1 MAINFL
7 TTTNT
12 LPEIQ
17 INDAGNN
24 PRLELQE
31 SGSVSGGISTT
42 GGALVFEA
50 SSGIEKAR
58 ILSTGQ
64 FLIGHTSYYYA
75 GTYLQV
81 GNTSDNQNGLQ
92 ITTSTTGNAY
102 ILFGDGTG
110 ADAYTGQIRYSHTDN
125 FMRFDTNSSTAM
137 TIDSSQRVG
146 IGTLSPSATLH
157 VKPASGGNGEVNIER
172 TSGALIN
179 LQAQSALGVIGTN
192 SNHNLSFKTN
202 SNVGMTLTTGGKVGI
217 GTTSPGMMLHV
228 KGGDEATM
236 KLESTSGEP
245 AIFWA
250 PGSSSLKWEQRASA
264 SRWQLYSYDEA
275 EWVFNIYDAKIGIGT
290 VSPSYK
296 VDIAGDQMR
305 LGDSNQTT
313 TYFRMEATN
322 TAGAPARAVGILQ
335 KGYESRAQGIFHEDT
350 GKSGE
355 EWFSGIP
362 YNATFNNWQVGYDSS
377 SGQPEYTANAILTAY
392 HDKSVYLNAYGS
404 GTYTGTATTYLAV
417 TSSGKIIET
426 GSGGVLPG
434 GPYLPL
440 AGGTMTG
447 NTLHGDNVQISFGA
461 SNDLNIKHDGS
472 NSKIENYT
480 GHLNIIQEAADKDIN
495 FYSDDGSGGTEIYFY
510 IDGSANRN
518 VSNKNLRLLDSRN
531 LSLGSSDDL
540 ILSHNGTN
548 SYISN
553 YTGDL
558 YIENSHDDGDIIFK
572 SDNGSGGTTPYLTLD
587 GSDVRINVNATNGM
601 QFMDNIKGKFGTSG
615 DLEIYHDGSHS
626 RIKDVG
632 TGHLVI
638 NATDFV
644 VNNSGDTKNMI
655 IATDGGS
662 VNLYYNASQKF
673 RTMSAGAEVTGSLI
687 LANGTT
693 YKQTTDYLYIG
704 GSGLD
709 SADGAIYL
717 GNRGDGS
724 SYGWRFIYKGTGSGN
739 TNNLVFQSEN
749 NGSPVDALTFNQDG
763 YATFGQGISATNT
776 LFSGTMNIAGGIYH
790 IGDTNTYFGFDEGND
805 TFRVVTGGGE
815 RLGINN
821 SGVRIGGG
829 ARVTTILDEDN
840 MASDSNTALATQQS
854 IKAYYVD
861 NSITGS
867 TSFRGA
873 WDPDAGLNGGYGNPN
888 LNTVTKQD
896 GYYYI
901 CSDNGSATPNG
912 TGTTPNSWHTGDWV
926 VYNSNLGSSGEWQK
940 IDNSSVISGTGT
952 GGKVVKWSG
961 SGTSE
966 TLTDSI
972 IQDNGSGVGIGTA
985 PAAGV
990 ELHVDGDVRVDATDG
1005 VATRKIRSS
1014 YFSSTTDIRV
1024 ESGSAGD
1031 VILGDNAAARLTLA
1045 SDDGATF
1052 AGTVGIGVTANSTY
1066 DLDIFKDGNASA
1078 RIRGNGNATLILD
1091 SDSDNSGTAGSYLTY
1106 RDNGANKWILYKET
1120 NNDFYLY
1127 NIAANKYPIHA
1138 QAGGNI
1144 LLMEDGNNLG
1154 IGAGTPAAKLDVNA
1168 GTENFVANF
1177 TSSDSIAEIRIEDS
1191 TKYTRLL
1198 TVGTQFKIMPNDG
1211 SETLILD
1218 GNDDSATFAGDVTIG
1233 ALTSGQTAQ
1242 LTVNNE
1248 GGVPSVARF
1257 KSRTNKAHIEISDN
1271 DTTGYVSSEN
1281 NFFSLGRNAG
1291 VNANNINI
1299 DANNRV
1305 GIGTTTIQG
1314 NTKVNISGAMIQ
1326 DGKTSWSD
1334 SSGLPLT
1341 TTGRVVAG
1349 LVGNS
1354 SGNGAS
1360 ALYIFTCYGGGGYQR
1375 IVYSIINV
1383 GGTWQCHKDIDEGQ
1397 NAFDVVASTPTS
1409 GSAVT
1414 FTFKARSSSQSY
1426 TASVWIEHIGSS
1438 IDTQY
1443 VG

>member
-92 ITTSTTGNAY
+92 ITTSTTGNGY

-110 ADAYTGQIRYSHTDN
+110 ANSYIGQIRYNHSN
-125 FMRFDTNSSTAM
+125 NSMVFNTNGAVAM
-137 TIDSSQRVG
+137 TINSTGKVG
-146 IGTLSPSATLH
+146 VGHDTLYQKFTVNGNIDIRGGDGSFLTFNNGDANIVINYNGT
-157 VKPASGGNGEVNIER
+157 GR
-172 TSGALIN
+172 D
-179 LQAQSALGVIGTN
+179 
-192 SNHNLSFKTN
+192 LSFKTYDGS
-202 SNVGMTLTTGGKVGI
+202 SNAERMRITKAGKVGI
-217 GTTSPGMMLHV
+217 GTSSPGMMLHV

-250 PGSSSLKWEQRASA
+250 PGGSSLKWENRASA

-313 TYFRMEATN
+313 TYLRVEATN
-322 TAGAPARAVGILQ
+322 TSGAPARAVGVIL
-335 KGYESRAQGIFHEDT
+335 KGYEGRGIGTIYQDVT
-350 GKSGE
+350 YSGE
-355 EWFSGIP
+355 EWYNGMPYGGGFNYYQIGFDASG
-362 YNATFNNWQVGYDSS
+362 
-377 SGQPEYTANAILTAY
+377 GQPEYATNSLFRIYHNGSTILST
-392 HDKSVYLNAYGS
+392 YGS
-404 GTYTGTATTYLAV
+404 GTHTGTAAKYLAV
-417 TSSGKIIET
+417 TSSGEIIET
-426 GSGGVLPG
+426 GSGGNLPG

-447 NTLHGDNVQISFGA
+447 TNGVIFPDNFNLKLGAGQDLELFHNGTQSYIQNSTGDLTI
-461 SNDLNIKHDGS
+461 I
-472 NSKIENYT
+472 NYT
-480 GHLNIIQEAADKDIN
+480 DDKDII
-495 FYSDDGSGGTEIYFY
+495 FKSDDGSGGVETYFY
-510 IDGSANRN
+510 LDGSGSRN
-518 VSNKNLRLLDSRN
+518 VSNKNFRIIDSKE

-540 ILSHNGTN
+540 KIFHDGTD
-548 SYISN
+548 SYIKN
-553 YTGDL
+553 TEGIF
-558 YIENSHDDGDIIFK
+558 YIDQTVDDGDMKFRCD
-572 SDNGSGGTTPYLTLD
+572 SGSGGLTSYFYLD
-587 GSDVRINVNATNGM
+587 GSAVNTRFAK
-601 QFMDNIKGKFGTSG
+601 DIKFSDSVKALFGGSG

-644 VNNSGDTKNMI
+644 VNNSADTKNMI

-662 VNLYYNASQKF
+662 VNLYYDASQKF
-673 RTMSAGAEVTGSLI
+673 RTISAGAEVTGNLFVSSNVLVGSAQSYFGENVLRFKSAGAAYI
-687 LANGTT
+687 DMNTT
-693 YKQTTDYLYIG
+693 GQSIIFRTSVSSALDTT
-704 GSGLD
+704 
-709 SADGAIYL
+709 
-717 GNRGDGS
+717 
-724 SYGWRFIYKGTGSGN
+724 
-739 TNNLVFQSEN
+739 
-749 NGSPVDALTFNQDG
+749 ALTITDDG
-763 YATFGQGISATNT
+763 YATFVSGIQATNT
-776 LFSGTMNIAGGIYH
+776 NFTGTMNIAGGIYH

-840 MASDSNTALATQQS
+840 MASNSNTALATQQS
-854 IKAYYVD
+854 IKAYVD
-861 NSITGS
+861 TSITGS
-867 TSFRGA
+867 TSFRGT

-912 TGTTPNSWHTGDWV
+912 AGTTPNSWHTGDWV

-952 GGKVVKWSG
+952 GGKLVKWSG

-985 PAAGV
+985 PATGI
-990 ELHVDGDVRVDATDG
+990 ELHVDGDVRVDATNG
-1005 VATRKIRSS
+1005 IAARQIRSG
-1014 YFSSTTDIRV
+1014 YFSSGQSLQLT
-1024 ESGSAGD
+1024 SGTGGS
-1031 VILGDNAAARLTLA
+1031 VILGDSSAARLTLA
-1045 SDDGATF
+1045 SDDSATF
-1052 AGTVGIGVTANSTY
+1052 AGDIALADSKAIKLGSGGDLEIYHDGSNSYIKEQGTGVLYIQGSGNVQIEGINGENMIICNENGSVQLHYNNVQKFQTTSTGVSVT
-1066 DLDIFKDGNASA
+1066 GNMV
-1078 RIRGNGNATLILD
+1078 T
-1091 SDSDNSGTAGSYLTY
+1091 SG
-1106 RDNGANKWILYKET
+1106 
-1120 NNDFYLY
+1120 
-1127 NIAANKYPIHA
+1127 
-1138 QAGGNI
+1138 
-1144 LLMEDGNNLG
+1144 
-1154 IGAGTPAAKLDVNA
+1154 DV
-1168 GTENFVANF
+1168 VADTHFN
-1177 TSSDSIAEIRIEDS
+1177 SSDTNVTLSTASNGTVFLRPNGKSSTTGQSTFTTSLASI
-1191 TKYTRLL
+1191 
-1198 TVGTQFKIMPNDG
+1198 GTN
-1211 SETLILD
+1211 
-1218 GNDDSATFAGDVTIG
+1218 ATFAGDVTISNATPALNLTDTDNSSNIALSSVGG
-1233 ALTSGQTAQ
+1233 ALIVNSTSDQVYQIGGTEYFRIATSGATFAGSVMVNGATQQTNTE
-1242 LTVNNE
+1242 LNVN
-1248 GGVPSVARF
+1248 
-1257 KSRTNKAHIEISDN
+1257 
-1271 DTTGYVSSEN
+1271 
-1281 NFFSLGRNAG
+1281 
-1291 VNANNINI
+1291 
-1299 DANNRV
+1299 
-1305 GIGTTTIQG
+1305 
-1314 NTKVNISGAMIQ
+1314 GAMQQ

-1354 SGNGAS
+1354 GGNGAS
-1360 ALYIFTCYGGGGYQR
+1360 ALYMFTCYGGNGYQR
-1375 IVYSIINV
+1375 IVYSIKNS
-1383 GGTWQCHKDIDEGQ
+1383 GGTWIVEKDIDEGQ

-1414 FTFKARSSSQSY
+1414 FTFKARSTSQSF

>member
-480 GHLNIIQEAADKDIN
+480 GHLNIIQEAADKDIS
-495 FYSDDGSGGTEIYFY
+495 FYCDDGSGGTEIYFY

-644 VNNSGDTKNMI
+644 VNNSADTKNMI

-662 VNLYYNASQKF
+662 VNLYYNGTQHF
-673 RTMSAGAEVTGSLI
+673 RTVSAGVEVTG
-687 LANGTT
+687 
-693 YKQTTDYLYIG
+693 
-704 GSGLD
+704 
-709 SADGAIYL
+709 
-717 GNRGDGS
+717 
-724 SYGWRFIYKGTGSGN
+724 
-739 TNNLVFQSEN
+739 
-749 NGSPVDALTFNQDG
+749 
-763 YATFGQGISATNT
+763 
-776 LFSGTMNIAGGIYH
+776 
-790 IGDTNTYFGFDEGND
+790 
-805 TFRVVTGGGE
+805 VVTN
-815 RLGINN
+815 RNIPCIIN
-821 SGVRIGGG
+821 
-829 ARVTTILDEDN
+829 
-840 MASDSNTALATQQS
+840 
-854 IKAYYVD
+854 
-861 NSITGS
+861 TG
-867 TSFRGA
+867 
-873 WDPDAGLNGGYGNPN
+873 W
-888 LNTVTKQD
+888 
-896 GYYYI
+896 
-901 CSDNGSATPNG
+901 
-912 TGTTPNSWHTGDWV
+912 GD
-926 VYNSNLGSSGEWQK
+926 
-940 IDNSSVISGTGT
+940 D
-952 GGKVVKWSG
+952 
-961 SGTSE
+961 
-966 TLTDSI
+966 
-972 IQDNGSGVGIGTA
+972 
-985 PAAGV
+985 
-990 ELHVDGDVRVDATDG
+990 
-1005 VATRKIRSS
+1005 
-1014 YFSSTTDIRV
+1014 SSTTSNLMVPLGNTVDDVSTGAKDGEHTFVAPYAGKLVKIIMKNTNGSLSSSFTT
-1024 ESGSAGD
+1024 ELKYYKNGSSTATSGELTPSSNAITWAPTSSNTFVAGDEINIVYQKSAGSKYWREVSMTI
-1031 VILGDNAAARLTLA
+1031 VIELT
-1045 SDDGATF
+1045 D
-1052 AGTVGIGVTANSTY
+1052 Y
-1066 DLDIFKDGNASA
+1066 DI
-1078 RIRGNGNATLILD
+1078 
-1091 SDSDNSGTAGSYLTY
+1091 
-1106 RDNGANKWILYKET
+1106 
-1120 NNDFYLY
+1120 
-1127 NIAANKYPIHA
+1127 
-1138 QAGGNI
+1138 
-1144 LLMEDGNNLG
+1144 
-1154 IGAGTPAAKLDVNA
+1154 
-1168 GTENFVANF
+1168 
-1177 TSSDSIAEIRIEDS
+1177 
-1191 TKYTRLL
+1191 
-1198 TVGTQFKIMPNDG
+1198 
-1211 SETLILD
+1211 
-1218 GNDDSATFAGDVTIG
+1218 
-1233 ALTSGQTAQ
+1233 
-1242 LTVNNE
+1242 
-1248 GGVPSVARF
+1248 
-1257 KSRTNKAHIEISDN
+1257 
-1271 DTTGYVSSEN
+1271 
-1281 NFFSLGRNAG
+1281 
-1291 VNANNINI
+1291 
-1299 DANNRV
+1299 
-1305 GIGTTTIQG
+1305 
-1314 NTKVNISGAMIQ
+1314 
-1326 DGKTSWSD
+1326 
-1334 SSGLPLT
+1334 
-1341 TTGRVVAG
+1341 
-1349 LVGNS
+1349 
-1354 SGNGAS
+1354 
-1360 ALYIFTCYGGGGYQR
+1360 
-1375 IVYSIINV
+1375 
-1383 GGTWQCHKDIDEGQ
+1383 
-1397 NAFDVVASTPTS
+1397 
-1409 GSAVT
+1409 
-1414 FTFKARSSSQSY
+1414 
-1426 TASVWIEHIGSS
+1426 
-1438 IDTQY
+1438 
-1443 VG
+1443 